1 MALALTVLAALF
13 TVGIAHAQDARW
25 RDTPH
30 GAMLE
35 RVLPRSITP
44 DALPDAGSPGAQA
57 AARYCVQCHHLPNPA
72 MHSAERWNTIV
83 KRMVWR
89 MGGGGNLGAAMKD
102 LMAGVTAPD
111 QGEEAL
117 LIAYF
122 RQHAQRE
129 LDADDPRLRS
139 TAGRMYALAC
149 TQCHALPDP
158 QRHTAREWP
167 AVVERMKRHMAWANT
182 VTGHRD
188 LRTTPEL
195 KTADIVA
202 LLQRHAR
209 REP

>member
-1 MALALTVLAALF
+1 MALALTVLAALL

-111 QGEEAL
+111 EGEEAL

>member
-1 MALALTVLAALF
+1 MALALTVFAALL

-25 RDTPH
+25 RSTPH
-30 GAMLE
+30 GPMLE
-35 RVLPRSITP
+35 RILPRSL
-44 DALPDAGSPGAQA
+44 AVNELPDARSPGAQA

-72 MHSAERWNTIV
+72 MHSADRWTGIV
-83 KRMVWR
+83 ERMVWR
-89 MGGGGNLGAAMKD
+89 MRGGGNLGAAMKD
-102 LMAGVTAPD
+102 LMAGVAAPD
-111 QGEEAL
+111 EREEAL
-117 LIAYF
+117 LSAYF

-129 LDADDPRLRS
+129 LDPDDPRLRS
-139 TAGRMYALAC
+139 TAGRMYTLAC

-167 AVVERMKRHMAWANT
+167 SVVERMQRHMAWANT

-195 KTADIVA
+195 NTADILA